1 MKTTVQ
7 QIILCLALMMLGVLG
22 GNAQSFWEEIVPPF
36 ISNEPNVKYIIPGM
50 GIDSK
55 GTVYVTVTKRTQQG
69 ANYTSEQLGIYY
81 RPLGDNAQW
90 WEHDPY
96 FDDKLVTDI
105 QTDAYGRVYVCTTS
119 SRDQEYQLY
128 INEQNEWR
136 CIFKTPVATDEHGM
150 TVFRSSTGVTYI
162 GTTHHIF
169 ASGVN
174 DFEFNSIYEDS
185 TPMSCRFAEATNSGT
200 IYLAL
205 MHETTMSTT
214 IFTYQNGEFV
224 DISES
229 ELSNSIIASMCS
241 NKEGDIIALV
251 TSYTELMSGTLAI
264 RKAAEGKW
272 QPVGGD
278 IQNAI
283 VQNICMMDDNKIACE
298 VFGSPIGVDGRTRVC
313 VSDVSVFD
321 FEWYEDE
328 IYGGL
333 IFDTFF
339 YSPWDKLLYAKVGGI
354 MLRSKESLITS
365 FISPTVVQGVDVYTL
380 AGKIRIESE
389 TPVSEVLLFDLA
401 GRMVLRQTVDNKIYS
416 DININGL
423 KRNGIYI
430 VSVRLSSGQVFS
442 HKVQI

>member
-7 QIILCLALMMLGVLG
+7 QIILCLVLMMSGVLG
-22 GNAQSFWEEIVPPF
+22 GNAQSFWEEIAPPF
-36 ISNEPNVKYIIPGM
+36 ISNEPNVKYIIPNM

-55 GTVYVTVTKRTQQG
+55 GTIYVTVTKRIQQG
-69 ANYTSEQLGIYY
+69 ANYTSEQLGMYY
-81 RPLGDNAQW
+81 RPLGDNEQW
-90 WEHDPY
+90 WKHDPY
-96 FDDKLVTDI
+96 FDDKIVADI

-136 CIFKTPVATDEHGM
+136 CIFKTSESTYEHGM
-150 TVFRSSTGVTYI
+150 AVFRSSTGVTYI
-162 GTTHHIF
+162 GARHHIF

-174 DFEFNSIYEDS
+174 DFEFNTIYEDS

-214 IFTYQNGEFV
+214 ILTYQNGEFV

-251 TSYTELMSGTLAI
+251 TSYTELMSGVLAI
-264 RKAAEGKW
+264 RKADEGKW

-283 VQNICMMDDNKIACE
+283 VQNICMMDDNKIACG
-298 VFGSPIGVDGRTRVC
+298 VFGTPNGVDGRTRVC
-313 VSDVSVFD
+313 VSDASVFD

-333 IFDTFF
+333 VFDTFF

-354 MLRSKESLITS
+354 MLRSKESFITS

-389 TPVSEVLLFDLA
+389 TPVSEILLFDLA
-401 GRMVLRQTVDNKIYS
+401 GRMVLRQTIDNKIYS
-416 DININGL
+416 DIDTNGL
-423 KRNGIYI
+423 KRSGIYV

-442 HKVQI
+442 HKVQV